1 MVCYAQEHKIQQNR
15 EVAAKRKVDFRNP
28 AISEVFRNGKS
39 ENPEVDQIGS
49 GSLPGQIGQLQ
60 ENLLVDLL

>member
-28 AISEVFRNGKS
+28 AKSEVIWNWKLESS
-39 ENPEVDQIGS
+39 EADQIGS
-49 GSLPGQIGQLQ
+49 GGLLGQIGQFR
-60 ENLLVDLL
+60 EMILVDLL

>member
-1 MVCYAQEHKIQQNR
+1 MVCYAQEHKIQLNR

-28 AISEVFRNGKS
+28 AKSEVFWNGKS

>member
-28 AISEVFRNGKS
+28 AKSEVFWNG
-39 ENPEVDQIGS
+39 EQQNPEADQIGS
-49 GSLPGQIGQLQ
+49 GGLPGQIDQLR
-60 ENLLVDLL
+60 EKILVDLL

>member
-28 AISEVFRNGKS
+28 AKLEVFWNGKS
-39 ENPEVDQIGS
+39 ENPEADQI
-49 GSLPGQIGQLQ
+49 
-60 ENLLVDLL
+60 

>member
-28 AISEVFRNGKS
+28 AKSEVFWNGKL
-39 ENPEVDQIGS
+39 EIPEADQI
-49 GSLPGQIGQLQ
+49 
-60 ENLLVDLL
+60 